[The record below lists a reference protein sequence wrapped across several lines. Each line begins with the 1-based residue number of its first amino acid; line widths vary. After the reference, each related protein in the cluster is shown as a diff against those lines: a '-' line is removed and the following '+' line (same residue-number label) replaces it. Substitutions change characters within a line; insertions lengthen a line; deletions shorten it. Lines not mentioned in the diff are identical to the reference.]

1 MGRRH
6 HESTGAA
13 AASGTA
19 LSGEGGGQQRLP
31 GSTRL
36 RAGDERVATKQPGG
50 SRGSLPLPPGL
61 APREQPPPPLLPRE
75 TTEYITTGRG
85 KEGATNSLILGD
97 GREA

>member
-6 HESTGAA
+6 HESTGA

-50 SRGSLPLPPGL
+50 SRGATAAATGLTPQEQLPPLP
-61 APREQPPPPLLPRE
+61 LPRE
-75 TTEYITTGRG
+75 TTEYITTRRG
-85 KEGATNSLILGD
+85 KEGATNSLILVD